1 MCFFFGF
8 PTGNGQPHYK
18 KKNLV
23 KSWNTSRLPVARW
36 LLEIRKKNTSPQLSR
51 VFSVDC
57 PMFCSTSPMFP
68 PCSAVLPLCSA
79 VLSVGLVKG
88 SSNVPLPCPSA
99 LRGLPV
105 PCACANAL
113 CQRPAPL
120 LCAYS
125 DFYKAHFRSVK
136 IRVFASP
143 PASAGRNVSVI
154 FSYSVRG
161 SKNVKNPPRPP
172 SSMLERL
179 HLCRIC
185 S

>member
-1 MCFFFGF
+1 MDLCFFFGF

-57 PMFCSTSPMFP
+57 PMFCSTSPMFCSTFSAYVLQCFPYVLQYFQWDGSGGCPLETPGP
-68 PCSAVLPLCSA
+68 PDQ
-79 VLSVGLVKG
+79 
-88 SSNVPLPCPSA
+88 
-99 LRGLPV
+99 R
-105 PCACANAL
+105 ANAL
-113 CQRPAPL
+113 CQRPAPVL
-120 LCAYS
+120 SAYS

-143 PASAGRNVSVI
+143 PASAGRSVSVI
-154 FSYSVRG
+154 FSYR
-161 SKNVKNPPRPP
+161 RF
-172 SSMLERL
+172 
-179 HLCRIC
+179 CRQA
-185 S
+185 

>member
-1 MCFFFGF
+1 LCFFFGF
-8 PTGNGQPHYK
+8 PTANGQRATAKYSK
-18 KKNLV
+18 TLLD
-23 KSWNTSRLPVARW
+23 SSFYSAVARCP
-36 LLEIRKKNTSPQLSR
+36 LEIRNKNTSPQLSR